1 MRSEYK
7 LSKMERQEEEW
18 RFVLSNLTDE
28 LKEKGY
34 KKVGVTTSTKSRAFT
49 EALMENLGNENF
61 ELKEI
66 KPVVIYS
73 DAIKQAK
80 QCDAV
85 ILVERYGFTEHN
97 MFEKTINL
105 LRENEVRIAGVI
117 AFKA

>member
-1 MRSEYK
+1 MHSEYK

-28 LKEKGY
+28 LIDKGY
-34 KKVGVTTSTKSRAFT
+34 KKVGVTTSTKSRIFT
-49 EALMENLGNENF
+49 EALLENLNNENF

-66 KPVVIYS
+66 KPVAIFS
-73 DAIKQAK
+73 DSIKQAK

-85 ILVERYGFTEHN
+85 ILVERYGFTVHN
-97 MFEKTINL
+97 MFERTINM
-105 LRENEVRIAGVI
+105 LRENEVKIVGVI